1 MTLSF
6 ITVIKLKFQD
16 VNTKV
21 QESFFLKLKN
31 QYRYQKLNYLNT
43 LVVIPN
49 QYLIN
54 RKGGSRRNVKPRI
67 PPHPAAKQGI
77 LFLRRMRYPAREKM
91 DRQIF
96 HLIRTQHVSDEDIKN
111 ICCRL
116 NEQQVNCKYDDTASC
131 ARVYQ
136 HDVRAKQTKVC
147 DAERAWFQASTHAS
161 NYLETDEQLKL
172 AAVSPPVDE
181 RFKTF
186 DIAKLLIRF
195 YYDAIQ
201 SHCPDIFEEAYC
213 ECNRIT
219 VDLTN
224 MDK

>member
-1 MTLSF
+1 M
-6 ITVIKLKFQD
+6 
-16 VNTKV
+16 
-21 QESFFLKLKN
+21 
-31 QYRYQKLNYLNT
+31 
-43 LVVIPN
+43 
-49 QYLIN
+49 
-54 RKGGSRRNVKPRI
+54 
-67 PPHPAAKQGI
+67 
-77 LFLRRMRYPAREKM
+77 
-91 DRQIF
+91 
-96 HLIRTQHVSDEDIKN
+96 
-111 ICCRL
+111 
-116 NEQQVNCKYDDTASC
+116 
-131 ARVYQ
+131 YQ

-186 DIAKLLIRF
+186 NIAKLLIRF

-201 SHCPDIFEEAYC
+201 FHCPDIFEAAYC

-219 VDLTN
+219 VDSAN